1 MKGGVGKVLG
11 FGKNLLKKGKTFI
24 KSGVKGLKTA
34 GKGVGKTVGKSLG
47 KGAGKSVL
55 KKIPFVG
62 LGLGAAFAV
71 DRLRK
76 GDWGGALMELGS
88 GAASMIPGVGTAVS
102 TAIDVGLIA
111 KDLGDAKKEQEQGE
125 VTEAQVGKRV
135 TKGQRVIVGE
145 GGPEMLE
152 MPFTGTIKH
161 NTETTNMLKDEA
173 GTGGG
178 VTVINDNPD
187 PIMTSP
193 PPVGTDKDEVAN
205 PSEFISS
212 MNKLNDYMRTTP
224 DVLGMTV

>member
-1 MKGGVGKVLG
+1 
-11 FGKNLLKKGKTFI
+11 
-24 KSGVKGLKTA
+24 
-34 GKGVGKTVGKSLG
+34 
-47 KGAGKSVL
+47 
-55 KKIPFVG
+55 
-62 LGLGAAFAV
+62 
-71 DRLRK
+71 
-76 GDWGGALMELGS
+76 MELGS

-111 KDLGDAKKEQEQGE
+111 KDIGDAKAEQEQGE
-125 VTEAQVGKRV
+125 VTEAKVGKRV
-135 TKGQRVIVGE
+135 TKGNKVIVGE

-193 PPVGTDKDEVAN
+193 PPVATDKDEVAN

-212 MNKLNDYMRTTP
+212 VNKLNDYMRTTP

>member
-1 MKGGVGKVLG
+1 MGL
-11 FGKNLLKKGKTFI
+11 GKNLFKAGKTFV
-24 KSGVKGLKTA
+24 KSGFKGLKT
-34 GKGVGKTVGKSLG
+34 VGKSIGKSVGKSLG

-76 GDWGGALMELGS
+76 GDWGGALMDLGS

-111 KDLGDAKKEQEQGE
+111 KDIGDAKAEQEQGE
-125 VTEAQVGKRV
+125 VTTAKVGKRV
-135 TKGQRVIVGE
+135 TKNQRVLVGE
-145 GGPEMLE
+145 DGPEMLE

-161 NTETTNMLKDEA
+161 ATETLNTLKDEA
-173 GTGGG
+173 GQDGG
-178 VTVINDNPD
+178 VEIIDVPTT
-187 PIMTSP
+187 PIMAKP
-193 PPVGTDKDEVAN
+193 GEVADVADEKAN

-212 MNKLNDYMRTTP
+212 YNKLNDYMNTTP
-224 DVLGMTV
+224 EVLGMTV